1 MLGLDP
7 GIHLLAKKMDPRVK
21 PAGDELGRRRA
32 STEAAA
38 TVASKPHSRRENCR
52 REIFLFDACN
62 ENLREAGIHR
72 NCTPDSSCPGL
83 TRASIFLRRRW
94 TRGSS
99 PRVTSLDAGELRPKL
114 PPRLLLSRTAG
125 GRIAGAKFFCLTR
138 VTRIFEKRAFTE
150 IVRRIRHARA

>member
-1 MLGLDP
+1 DDV
-7 GIHLLAKKMDPRVK
+7 APR
-21 PAGDELGRRRA
+21 
-32 STEAAA
+32 
-38 TVASKPHSRRENCR
+38 VASKVLRGRENCR
-52 REIFLFDACN
+52 REIFLFDACT

-94 TRGSS
+94 PRGSS

-138 VTRIFEKRAFTE
+138 VTRFFEKRVSTE
-150 IVRRIRHARA
+150 IAR